1 MMELPQNYKPKGFW
15 DRKEGTTGMLIGIPI
30 LAALGYGLYKILPFI
45 ITLLQNAITA
55 VLLFGVLAVII
66 YVITDRRTRNLFW
79 YIYKSI
85 MRAITRMF
93 VEIDPI
99 GILNSYVSDLKSN
112 AENMY
117 RQIGNLRGQMRKLK
131 ELIDQNERERA
142 QSLQFAGEARKQ
154 NKQNIFVLKAR
165 KAGRLE
171 ESNLTL
177 SALYTKMEVLYRML
191 NKMYE
196 TSLVLIEDLEDEVK
210 VKTMERDAIKASY
223 SAFRSA
229 VRIIKGDPDKKEIF
243 DQAMEFLAEDYGKK
257 LGEIEHFMEVSSSVI
272 DSIDIQNGVYAEDA
286 LQKLE
291 DWEKQSESIL
301 LGDQKK
307 MLIAAANDPTNVL
320 ELNVKLPKP
329 SEATI
334 EKAADGSKSLKY
346 EELFEEDKKEEA
358 KNG

>member
-1 MMELPQNYKPKGFW
+1 MMELPENYKPKNFW
-15 DRKEGTTGMLIGIPI
+15 ERKEGTTGMLIGIPLL
-30 LAALGYGLYKILPFI
+30 LALVYGLSRILPFI

-55 VLLFGVLAVII
+55 VLLFAVLAVII

-85 MRAITRMF
+85 MRALTRMF

-99 GILNSYVSDLKSN
+99 GILNSYVSDLKNN

-117 RQIGNLRGQMRKLK
+117 QQISNLRGQMRKLK
-131 ELIDQNERERA
+131 NLIEQNEKERA
-142 QSLQFAGEARKQ
+142 QSLQFAGEAKKQ

-177 SALYTKMEVLYRML
+177 SALYTKMEMLYRVL

-196 TSLVLIEDLEDEVK
+196 TSLVLIEDMEDEVK

-223 SAFRSA
+223 SAFKSA

-243 DQAMEFLAEDYGKK
+243 DQAMEYLTDDYGKK
-257 LGEIEHFMEVSSSVI
+257 LGEIEHFMEISSSVI

-286 LQKLE
+286 LKKLD
-291 DWEKQSESIL
+291 DWEKQSDSIL

-307 MLIAAANDPTNVL
+307 MLIAVANDPTNVL
-320 ELNVKLPKP
+320 ELDVTPPKP
-329 SEATI
+329 SEAMSGKTT
-334 EKAADGSKSLKY
+334 DSSKDLKY
-346 EELFEEDKKEEA
+346 EELFEEDKKEGE

>member
-1 MMELPQNYKPKGFW
+1 MMELPENYKPKSFW
-15 DRKEGTTGMLIGIPI
+15 ERKEGTTGMLIGIPLLMA
-30 LAALGYGLYKILPFI
+30 LAYGLYKILPFI

-55 VLLFGVLAVII
+55 VLLFAVLAAII
-66 YVITDRRTRNLFW
+66 YVITDRRTRNLVW

-85 MRAITRMF
+85 MRKITQMF

-117 RQIGNLRGQMRKLK
+117 QQISNLRGQMSKLK
-131 ELIDQNERERA
+131 NLINQNEKERK
-142 QSLQFAGEARKQ
+142 QSLEFAGEAKKQ

-171 ESNLTL
+171 ESNMTL
-177 SALYTKMEVLYRML
+177 SALYNKMEMLYRVL

-196 TSLVLIEDLEDEVK
+196 TSLVLIEDMEDEVK

-223 SAFRSA
+223 SAFKSA

-243 DQAMEFLAEDYGKK
+243 DQAMEFLTDDYGKK
-257 LGEIEHFMEVSSSVI
+257 LGEIEHFMEISSSVI

-286 LQKLE
+286 LAKL
-291 DWEKQSESIL
+291 DAWEKQSDSIL

-307 MLIAAANDPTNVL
+307 MIIAAANDPTNVV
-320 ELNVKLPKP
+320 ELDVKLPKP
-329 SEATI
+329 SEAVT
-334 EKAADGSKSLKY
+334 EKNADGSKSLKY
-346 EELFEEDKKEEA
+346 EELFNEDKKEES

>member
-1 MMELPQNYKPKGFW
+1 MMGLPENYKPKSFW
-15 DRKEGTTGMLIGIPI
+15 ERKEGTTGMLIGIPLLMA
-30 LAALGYGLYKILPFI
+30 LAYGLYQILPFI
-45 ITLLQNAITA
+45 ITLLKNTITA
-55 VLLFGVLAVII
+55 VLLFAVLAVII
-66 YVITDRRTRNLFW
+66 YVISDPRTRNLVW

-85 MRAITRMF
+85 MRKITQMF

-117 RQIGNLRGQMRKLK
+117 QQISNLRGQMSKLK
-131 ELIDQNERERA
+131 NLIDQNEKERE
-142 QSLQFAGEARKQ
+142 QSLQFAGEAKKQ

-177 SALYTKMEVLYRML
+177 SALYNKMEMLYRVL

-196 TSLVLIEDLEDEVK
+196 TSLVLIEDMEDEVK

-223 SAFRSA
+223 SAFKSA

-243 DQAMEFLAEDYGKK
+243 DQAMEFLTDDYGKK
-257 LGEIEHFMEVSSSVI
+257 LGEIEHFMEISSSVI

-286 LQKLE
+286 LQKL
-291 DWEKQSESIL
+291 DAWEKQSDSIL

-307 MLIAAANDPTNVL
+307 MIIAAANDPTNVV
-320 ELNVKLPKP
+320 ELDVKLPKP
-329 SEATI
+329 SEAAT
-334 EKAADGSKSLKY
+334 EKNADGSKSIKY
-346 EELFEEDKKEEA
+346 EELFNEDKKEEN